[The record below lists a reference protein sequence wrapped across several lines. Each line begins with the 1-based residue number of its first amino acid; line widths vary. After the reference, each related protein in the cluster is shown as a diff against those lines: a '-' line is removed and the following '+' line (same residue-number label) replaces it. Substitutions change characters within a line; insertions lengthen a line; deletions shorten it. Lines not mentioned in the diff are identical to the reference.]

1 MSAPEVA
8 ENWNV
13 PPAAPC
19 VVHVDGAAVQNVED
33 IFTCDPIDDVW
44 EAVPA
49 AHAAGIPLYA
59 QKLPLSSSTAR
70 GAGLYV
76 AVRLM
81 SEPASGLAPTAWQYG
96 GANGDCPPVILARSD
111 GSGFT
116 VDDWGCLDDY
126 LSARFDE
133 GGFAVTPEDFQRYK
147 KNHEE
152 MRGENAGAMAEAEA
166 MTEAM
171 RTGAEKEAGAK
182 EAGAKEAG
190 AKEEGKERKGATKK
204 VAAGSETE
212 TDTSSGGGGGGGDDG
227 SSVPGLPG
235 KKRTLKRDTALLREF
250 DAGGEDPNLLVLYH
264 HLRDQAFDCFN
275 ASEYEEMA
283 RREYYVVPQWKA
295 ACECVCVC
303 VVCGQGKVENKVV
316 CVVEPGG
323 IGQL

>member
-1 MSAPEVA
+1 
-8 ENWNV
+8 
-13 PPAAPC
+13 

-70 GAGLYV
+70 GADLYV

-81 SEPASGLAPTAWQYG
+81 SEPASGLAPTTWQYG
-96 GANGDCPPVILARSD
+96 GASGDCPPVILARSD

-147 KNHEE
+147 RNHEE
-152 MRGENAGAMAEAEA
+152 MRGENVVPMAEDAVAAVAEA
-166 MTEAM
+166 MTEAV
-171 RTGAEKEAGAK
+171 RTGAKKEAGAR
-182 EAGAKEAG
+182 EAG
-190 AKEEGKERKGATKK
+190 KEEGKEGGKKKGEERKGATQR
-204 VAAGSETE
+204 AAAASETE
-212 TDTSSGGGGGGGDDG
+212 THTSSGSGGSGGDGGGGGGGGGGDAG
-227 SSVPGLPG
+227 SLPGLPG
-235 KKRTLKRDTALLREF
+235 MPRPLPRDPARLREF
-250 DAGGEDPNLLVLYH
+250 AAGGEDPNLLVLYH

-275 ASEYEEMA
+275 ASEYEEMT
-283 RREYYVVPQWKA
+283 RREYQS
-295 ACECVCVC
+295 
-303 VVCGQGKVENKVV
+303 
-316 CVVEPGG
+316 
-323 IGQL
+323 